1 MPFVHLQIQSG
12 YSLLNSAVKI
22 NDLVHKAKKLN
33 YPSLA
38 LTDEN
43 VMYGVVSFYQACKR
57 EGIKPIIG
65 LTVSIL
71 EDDESDAVAFPFV
84 LLAENNTGYY
94 NLLKLSSLVKTQAE
108 KGLKKK
114 WLPRYSKGIIVLTPG
129 KKGMIE
135 SYVEA
140 GRIAEAE
147 SMTRFLQRT
156 FGPKNVYFSIQRHG
170 TVEQELNQKMIPL
183 ARKWAVPVV
192 AANDVRYL
200 EKEQSI
206 AHECLL
212 AIREGVK
219 LEERRG
225 ETSDLKEYYLKSQE
239 EMRDLFADLPEALEN
254 TVLISER
261 CCVNLHLGN
270 IHLPK
275 YQTPEGLEADEYL
288 EKLCE
293 EGLRE
298 KLQEQHDAAKY
309 RERLHYELSVIR
321 QMRFSDYFLIVW
333 DFMNYA
339 HRQGIITGPGRGSAA
354 GSLVAYVLNI
364 TTIDPLQYDLLF
376 ERFLN
381 PERISMPDIDID
393 FPDHRRDEVIRYVA
407 KKYGA
412 LHVAQIITFGTL
424 AAKAAVRDVGRVL
437 GVASEEVETIS
448 KLVPNKIGITLRQAY
463 EQSERL
469 RAYLGQ
475 SPKRQQLFETAKE
488 IEGLPRHTSTH
499 AAGVVI
505 SERPLTD
512 FIAIQEGHEG
522 VYLTQ
527 LDMEG
532 LEAVG
537 LLKMDFLGLRNL
549 SIIDKIIQRVQQE
562 TGRRIDLNHLP
573 MKDELTYSLLA
584 KGDTTGIFQLESDGM
599 RKVLQEL
606 KPTEFED
613 IVAVNALYRPGPMEN
628 IPAYIERKHQKAP
641 IPYLHPDLEGILH
654 KTYGVIVYQEQIMQI
669 ASKMAGFT
677 LGEADLLRRAVS
689 KKKKEVLD
697 EQRSGFV
704 KGCIQNGYEKDMAN
718 ALYDLI
724 VRFADYGFNRSHA
737 VAYSMIAYQL
747 AYLKATYPIH
757 FFAAILTSAIGNE
770 GKLTQYIHEARV
782 KDIILLP
789 PSINESMYE
798 FTVQQ
803 EGIRFSLAAI
813 KHVGAAVLKEIF
825 QARRQKRF
833 TDLFDFCMRVSMKV
847 VNRRTLESLIMA
859 GCFDEFGEDRAT
871 LLASIDVALEHIE
884 FIGLDDQSN
893 FFLDEGLSLKPKYT
907 EASPMSLEEK
917 LKREKDALG
926 LYLSS
931 HPAMPFRSVFSSY
944 GAKRIYEVLDKQTFA
959 QIAVGAYLSSEKVI
973 RTKSGEQM
981 AFFSLGDETGEMKA
995 VAFPRVYK
1003 QHAEVLVKGAVL
1015 LLQGKTESRDGQLQ
1029 FIIQDVKKVQS
1040 SKEIQNT
1047 EANVL
1052 YLKIEEKHKQQGQLQ
1067 RIQRILTSY
1076 KGSVPVII
1084 YYEDEKKT
1092 VKLPEAY
1099 YVQPVPESL
1108 QKLEGILGEGN
1119 VVLKKL

>member
-1 MPFVHLQIQSG
+1 MVPFVHLQVQSG
-12 YSLLNSAVKI
+12 YSLLSSAIKI

-43 VMYGVVSFYQACKR
+43 VMYGAVSFYQACKR

-65 LTVSIL
+65 LSVSIL
-71 EDDESDAVAFPFV
+71 EEDESDAAAFPFV
-84 LLAENNTGYY
+84 LLAENNTGYH
-94 NLLKLSSLVKTQAE
+94 NLLKLSSLVKTKAE

-114 WLPRYSKGIIVLTPG
+114 WLSHYSEGVIVLTPG
-129 KKGMIE
+129 KRGMIE
-135 SYVEA
+135 TYVEA
-140 GRIAEAE
+140 GRIEEAE
-147 SMTRFLQRT
+147 SVTRFLQRI
-156 FGPKNVYFSIQRHG
+156 FGQENVYFSIQRHG
-170 TVEQELNQKMIPL
+170 DIEQELNAKMLLLAKKWGIPI
-183 ARKWAVPVV
+183 V

-200 EKEQSI
+200 EKEQSS
-206 AHECLL
+206 AYECLL
-212 AIREGVK
+212 AIKKGTK
-219 LEERRG
+219 LEDGKEAA
-225 ETSDLKEYYLKSQE
+225 ETKEYYLKSSE
-239 EMRDLFADLPEALEN
+239 EMAELFSDLPEALN
-254 TVLISER
+254 QTISISER
-261 CCVNLHLGN
+261 CTIDLPLGG

-275 YQTPEGLEADEYL
+275 YTTPEGMEADRYL

-293 EGLRE
+293 EGLQE
-298 KLQEQHDAAKY
+298 KLQEQHDPAKY
-309 RERLHYELSVIR
+309 RERLYYELSVIR
-321 QMRFSDYFLIVW
+321 QMKFSDYFLIVW

-339 HRQGIITGPGRGSAA
+339 HRQGIVTGPGRGSAA

-364 TTIDPLQYDLLF
+364 TTIDPIKYDLLF

-381 PERISMPDIDID
+381 PDRISMPDIDID

-407 KKYGA
+407 KKYGE

-437 GVASEEVETIS
+437 GAASEEVDTIS
-448 KLVPNKIGITLRQAY
+448 KLVPNKMGITLRQAY
-463 EQSERL
+463 EQSEAL

-475 SPKRQQLFETAKE
+475 SAERQQLFETAKE

-505 SERPLTD
+505 SERPLTEL
-512 FIAIQEGHEG
+512 IAIQEGHEG

-527 LDMEG
+527 FDMDG

-549 SIIDKIIQRVQQE
+549 TILDKTIQRVQQE

-584 KGDTTGIFQLESDGM
+584 KGDTTGIFQLESEGM
-599 RKVLQEL
+599 RKVLQRL
-606 KPTEFED
+606 QPTELED

-628 IPAYIERKHQKAP
+628 IPTYIERKHGKAP
-641 IPYLHPDLEGILH
+641 IHYLHPDLEDILH
-654 KTYGVIVYQEQIMQI
+654 KTYGVIVYQEQIMKI

-689 KKKKEVLD
+689 KKKKEILD

-704 KGCIQNGYEKDMAN
+704 KGCMQNGYEKNVAH

-747 AYLKATYPIH
+747 AYLKANYPIH

-770 GKLTQYIHEARV
+770 GKLTQYIHEARTKNIV
-782 KDIILLP
+782 LFP
-789 PSINESMYE
+789 PSINESKYD

-803 EGIRFSLAAI
+803 EGIRFSLAAV

-825 QARRQKRF
+825 QARRQRRF
-833 TDLFDFCMRVSMKV
+833 VDLFDFCMRVSMKI
-847 VNRRTLESLIMA
+847 VNRRTLESLIVS

-884 FIGLDDQSN
+884 FLGIDDQSD

-907 EASPMSLEEK
+907 ETSPMSLEEK
-917 LKREKDALG
+917 LKREKEALG

-931 HPAMPFRSVFSSY
+931 HPAMPFRVSFSLYS
-944 GAKRIYEVLDKQTFA
+944 AQRIYDVLNEQPLAKIT
-959 QIAVGAYLSSEKVI
+959 VGAYLSDEKVI
-973 RTKSGEQM
+973 RTKNGEQM
-981 AFFSLGDETGEMKA
+981 AFFTLSDETGEMRA
-995 VAFPRVYK
+995 VAFPRIYK
-1003 QHAEVLVKGAVL
+1003 QYTEMLVQGEIL
-1015 LLQGKTESRDGQLQ
+1015 LLHGKTESRGGQLQ
-1029 FIIQDVKKVQS
+1029 FIIQDVKKIQN
-1040 SKEIQNT
+1040 SKEMQDG

-1052 YLKIEEKHKQQGQLQ
+1052 YLKIEEKHKQHGQLQ

-1076 KGSVPVII
+1076 KGNVPVII
-1084 YYEDEKKT
+1084 YYEDEKKM

-1099 YVQPVPESL
+1099 YVQPVSESL
-1108 QKLEGILGEGN
+1108 QKLEGVLGEGN